1 MIEGSAIEGVEG
13 LEEEGVG
20 TGMVEVDRQEI
31 GMVEADKEVTGMV
44 GTDRVEIDPLR
55 KDKAPK
61 ADMQTAET
69 EKEEASRE
77 TTKLK
82 EYVKITEIDF
92 YSYQLKILQ
101 NQI

>member
-1 MIEGSAIEGVEG
+1 MIEGLAIEDVEG
-13 LEEEGVG
+13 LEEEGVE
-20 TGMVEVDRQEI
+20 TGMGEVDREAI

-44 GTDRVEIDPLR
+44 ATDRVEIDPLR

-61 ADMQTAET
+61 ADMLTVET
-69 EKEEASRE
+69 EKEAVSRE
-77 TTKLK
+77 TTKPK

-101 NQI
+101 N